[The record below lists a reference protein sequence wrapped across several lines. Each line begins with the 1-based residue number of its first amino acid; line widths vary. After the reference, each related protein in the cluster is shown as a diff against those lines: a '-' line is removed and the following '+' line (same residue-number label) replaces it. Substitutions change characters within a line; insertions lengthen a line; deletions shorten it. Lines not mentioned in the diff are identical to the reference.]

1 MLNDR
6 ERWYIQN
13 GYSANATSF
22 YWDRQTVDGKHPDRM
37 TLSQAK
43 AVVND
48 YMLELGFDRSQL
60 RK

>member
-6 ERWYIQN
+6 EKWYVSN
-13 GYSANATSF
+13 NYYANATSF
-22 YWDRQTVDGKHPDRM
+22 YWDRQTQNGSHPDRM
-37 TLSQAK
+37 SLQQAK

-48 YMLELGFDRSQL
+48 YMKELGFDRSQL